1 MLQSIL
7 KHLYYQRGLKLNQF
21 KQYNKNINIYKN
33 ITTTKKYDYQD
44 ILSLKGFEKAKETI
58 STWDN
63 YQMTNLENLEKIA
76 KETNVKSIYYKNEGS
91 RFGLKSFKAL
101 GGAYAVSNL
110 LINELKNSG
119 INATCKDLIQK
130 KYSDKIKNIVVT
142 CATDGNHGKS
152 VAWGASLFGCK
163 CIIYIHA
170 GVSDNRKKEIEKYG
184 ATVDRVNGNYDE
196 SVRQASVDALKNGWF
211 VVSDTSYEG
220 YLDVPKDVMQGYT
233 VMVDEAFTQ
242 LGGTLPT
249 HIFIQGGVGGLA
261 AAVCSYTWEKFG
273 DNKPIFTVVE
283 PELADCLYQ
292 SAKAGKP
299 VVVEGSLDTIM
310 AGLACGEVSLIAW
323 DILKEGTDFFVTI
336 NDESAK
342 DTMRLLAAQ
351 PSAVV
356 AGESAVAGLS
366 AFLTISNDEEKRK
379 LLQINKDS
387 IILFFGSEGDTDSEV
402 YTKIVGK
409 SSQEILHEN

>member
-1 MLQSIL
+1 M
-7 KHLYYQRGLKLNQF
+7 
-21 KQYNKNINIYKN
+21 NIYKN
-33 ITTTKKYDYQD
+33 ITTKKRYNHQN
-44 ILSLKGFEKAKETI
+44 ILSLKGFEKAKATI

-63 YQMTNLENLEKIA
+63 YEMTHLENLEEIA

-110 LINELKNSG
+110 LIKELKSSG
-119 INATCKDLIQK
+119 IDATCKDLIQK
-130 KYSDKIKNIVVT
+130 KYIDKIKNIVVT

-152 VAWGASLFGCK
+152 VAWGASLFGCM
-163 CIIYIHA
+163 CVIYIHE
-170 GVSDNRKKEIEKYG
+170 GVSVNRKKEIEKYG

-196 SVRQASVDALKNGWF
+196 SVRQASIDASKNNWF

-233 VMVDEAFTQ
+233 VMVDEAFSQ
-242 LGGTLPT
+242 LQNTLPT
-249 HIFIQGGVGGLA
+249 HIFVQAGVGGLA
-261 AAVCSYTWEKFG
+261 AAVCSYVWEKLE
-273 DNKPIFTVVE
+273 DKKPIFSVVE

-292 SAKAGKP
+292 SAKAGEP
-299 VVVEGSLDTIM
+299 IVVEGSLDTIM

-323 DILKEGTDFFVTI
+323 DILKEGTDFFITI

-366 AFLTISNDEEKRK
+366 AFLTIANDEEKRK
-379 LLQINKDS
+379 LLQIDKDS
-387 IILFFGSEGDTDSEV
+387 VILFFGSEGDTDSEV

-409 SSQEILHEN
+409 SAQKILNKIIY